1 MKKDPLVYI
10 DDIRDSIEAIKRYTA
25 GLTKEDF
32 FSSAEKQDAV
42 YRRLEVIGEA
52 ANRLPD
58 EFRNQYSLIPW
69 YKIVGMRNVLI
80 HEYDSIDLDRVWG
93 NNSKGYPET
102 RGVFKID
109 PILIKGMIA
118 LQSFFGIK

>member
-10 DDIRDSIEAIKRYTA
+10 DDIRESIEAIKRYTA

-32 FSSAEKQDAV
+32 FNSTEKQDAV

-58 EFRNQYSLIPW
+58 EFRSQYPRIPW
-69 YKIVGMRNVLI
+69 NKVVGMRNVLI
-80 HEYDSIDLDRVWG
+80 HEYDSIDLDIR
-93 NNSKGYPET
+93 
-102 RGVFKID
+102 
-109 PILIKGMIA
+109 L
-118 LQSFFGIK
+118 

>member
-32 FSSAEKQDAV
+32 FSSTEKQDAV

-58 EFRNQYSLIPW
+58 EFRNQYPLIPW
-69 YKIVGMRNVLI
+69 NKIVGMRNVLI

-93 NNSKGYPET
+93 TIQKDITKLEGYI
-102 RGVFKID
+102 K
-109 PILIKGMIA
+109 LIP
-118 LQSFFGIK
+118 S

>member
-32 FSSAEKQDAV
+32 FNSTEKQDAV

-58 EFRNQYSLIPW
+58 EFRNQYSQIPLRSFSIILSPITFISRTNSERLDNLVR
-69 YKIVGMRNVLI
+69 KDGISPSANMR
-80 HEYDSIDLDRVWG
+80 S
-93 NNSKGYPET
+93 SP
-102 RGVFKID
+102 
-109 PILIKGMIA
+109 
-118 LQSFFGIK
+118 

>member
-42 YRRLEVIGEA
+42 FRRLELIGEA
-52 ANRLPD
+52 ANRLPH

-80 HEYDSIDLDRVWG
+80 HEYDSIDLDRVWETI
-93 NNSKGYPET
+93 KRDIPELEEYI
-102 RGVFKID
+102 KS
-109 PILIKGMIA
+109 IL
-118 LQSFFGIK
+118 S